1 MDVKIK
7 RILLISII
15 LVLMIQVVLP
25 IVSKAS
31 ENDVNSK
38 ESDVTMNI
46 ELKRDETNSNII
58 NITATDSKYKI
69 TDLKY
74 VHKYIE
80 TSNVD
85 YFEQNNSDVYTF
97 DITPAQTIKESFEL
111 DGYGS
116 YTVYGKNERGDRFL
130 SRLTVNDPND
140 MPQITITKDEENP
153 LNITIQVTSTN
164 NNITKLKIA
173 KKQNI
178 NDTIDFSIQGTDIEF
193 IESND
198 VTVKYSGITEDGL
211 YVIYAEDSKG
221 NKTTR
226 QLYIGKENTP
236 IQVTITN
243 GSNTREVNLQIKDT
257 ICNIVKVKV
266 AKKSENLSFD
276 DFKTKGEELEFSPN
290 QEVNIS
296 YTAPEDDTYVFYI
309 EDEAGYKKMTEKR
322 ITQNDKN
329 MNIEITQDDNSPT
342 ELTIKATNKI
352 CNIVKMKVAI
362 GNDVDIEYFKNN
374 GEEIPIT
381 AGREVTANYSVSK
394 NCTINIYIEDEQ
406 GYSYMLTKTIT
417 GIDEP
422 EPNQPPE
429 ITLSQNEEN
438 PKQIDVSVRDKD
450 SYIDEIKWA
459 KGSQQIEYFKTNGT
473 RIGQGSV
480 GKSINTQ
487 FLINEIGVYT
497 VYAKDEEGSE
507 VVKEI
512 NITNIDEKPV
522 EDPDTTSP
530 KIDGVENNKIY
541 NQSITPN
548 ITDENLSEIY
558 LTRNGNTVER
568 YNNGDTIDEEG
579 KYVLRAVD
587 EAGNETIVN
596 FIIDRTAP
604 EITIKQE
611 NTDNENVVA
620 SFIFSDAL
628 TDVDIVKVAKGEQN
642 INYFQD
648 NGQELNVIK
657 DGNNVK
663 AAINIKQNGKY
674 TIYVRDLAGNA
685 KVEIFEVTT
694 IVEEPEI
701 DDTIKSSKYEV
712 NTSSNMISKITPN
725 TDVSAFKSNI
735 STEVGYK
742 VVDKSGNEIQNSDLV
757 VTGDKLITDTGKEYA
772 LIVTGD
778 LNSDGDITISDLSKL
793 RKHILKAEI
802 LGDEYQKAADI
813 NNDGDVTL
821 NDVSMMRKV
830 ILNIEKID

>member
-25 IVSKAS
+25 VVSKAS
-31 ENDVNSK
+31 DTDINLE

-97 DITPAQTIKESFEL
+97 DITPAQTIQESFEL

-178 NDTIDFSIQGTDIEF
+178 NDTIDFSTQGTDIEF

-226 QLYIGKENTP
+226 QLYIGEENTP

-257 ICNIVKVKV
+257 ISNIVKVKV

-276 DFKTKGEELEFSPN
+276 DFQTKGEELEFSPN

-329 MNIEITQDDNSPT
+329 MNIEITQDEDSPT
-342 ELTIKATNKI
+342 ELTIKATNEI

-381 AGREVTANYSVSK
+381 AGREVTANYSVNE

-406 GYSYMLTKTIT
+406 GYSYMLTKTII

-459 KGSQQIEYFKTNGT
+459 KGSQQIEYFETNGT

-480 GKSINTQ
+480 GKLINTQ
-487 FLINEIGVYT
+487 FEINEIGVYT

-512 NITNIDEKPV
+512 NITNIDE
-522 EDPDTTSP
+522 
-530 KIDGVENNKIY
+530 
-541 NQSITPN
+541 TP
-548 ITDENLSEIY
+548 
-558 LTRNGNTVER
+558 
-568 YNNGDTIDEEG
+568 
-579 KYVLRAVD
+579 
-587 EAGNETIVN
+587 
-596 FIIDRTAP
+596 
-604 EITIKQE
+604 
-611 NTDNENVVA
+611 
-620 SFIFSDAL
+620 
-628 TDVDIVKVAKGEQN
+628 
-642 INYFQD
+642 
-648 NGQELNVIK
+648 
-657 DGNNVK
+657 
-663 AAINIKQNGKY
+663 
-674 TIYVRDLAGNA
+674 
-685 KVEIFEVTT
+685 
-694 IVEEPEI
+694 VEEPEI

-712 NTSSNMISKITPN
+712 NTSSNMISKITPD
-725 TDVSAFKSNI
+725 TDVSIFKSNI

-742 VVDKSGNEIQNSDLV
+742 VVDRSGNEIQNSDLV
-757 VTGDKLITDTGKEYA
+757 VTGDKLITDTGKEYV

-802 LGDEYQKAADI
+802 LEDEYQEAADI
-813 NNDGDVTL
+813 NNDCDVTL
-821 NDVSMMRKV
+821 NDASMMRKV

>member
-7 RILLISII
+7 RILSIFVI
-15 LVLMIQVVLP
+15 LMLMIQVVLP
-25 IVSKAS
+25 VVSKAS
-31 ENDVNSK
+31 DTDINLE

-85 YFEQNNSDVYTF
+85 YFEQDNSDVYTF
-97 DITPAQTIKESFEL
+97 DITPAQTIQESFEL

-178 NDTIDFSIQGTDIEF
+178 NDTIDFSTQGTDIEF

-198 VTVKYSGITEDGL
+198 VNVKYSGITEDGL

-226 QLYIGKENTP
+226 QLYIGEENTP

-276 DFKTKGEELEFSPN
+276 DFQTKGEELEFSPN

-329 MNIEITQDDNSPT
+329 MNIEITQDEDSPT
-342 ELTIKATNKI
+342 ELTIKATNEI

-381 AGREVTANYSVSK
+381 AGREVTANYSVNE

-406 GYSYMLTKTIT
+406 GYSYMLTKTII

-438 PKQIDVSVRDKD
+438 PKQIDVSVSDKD

-459 KGSQQIEYFKTNGT
+459 KGSQQIEYFETNGT

-480 GKSINTQ
+480 GKLINTQ
-487 FLINEIGVYT
+487 FEINEIGVYT

-512 NITNIDEKPV
+512 NITNIDE
-522 EDPDTTSP
+522 
-530 KIDGVENNKIY
+530 
-541 NQSITPN
+541 TP
-548 ITDENLSEIY
+548 
-558 LTRNGNTVER
+558 
-568 YNNGDTIDEEG
+568 
-579 KYVLRAVD
+579 
-587 EAGNETIVN
+587 
-596 FIIDRTAP
+596 
-604 EITIKQE
+604 
-611 NTDNENVVA
+611 
-620 SFIFSDAL
+620 
-628 TDVDIVKVAKGEQN
+628 
-642 INYFQD
+642 
-648 NGQELNVIK
+648 
-657 DGNNVK
+657 
-663 AAINIKQNGKY
+663 
-674 TIYVRDLAGNA
+674 
-685 KVEIFEVTT
+685 
-694 IVEEPEI
+694 VEEPEI

-712 NTSSNMISKITPN
+712 NTSSNMISKITPD
-725 TDVSAFKSNI
+725 TDVSTFKSNI

-742 VVDKSGNEIQNSDLV
+742 VVDNSGNEIQNSDLV
-757 VTGDKLITDTGKEYA
+757 VTGDKLITDTGKEYV

-802 LGDEYQKAADI
+802 LEDEYQKAADI

>member
-7 RILLISII
+7 RILSIFVI
-15 LVLMIQVVLP
+15 LMLMIQVVLP
-25 IVSKAS
+25 VVSKAS
-31 ENDVNSK
+31 DTDINLE

-97 DITPAQTIKESFEL
+97 DITPAQTIQESFEL

-178 NDTIDFSIQGTDIEF
+178 NDTIDFSTQGTDIEF

-198 VTVKYSGITEDGL
+198 VNVKYSGITEDGL

-226 QLYIGKENTP
+226 QLYIGEENTP

-276 DFKTKGEELEFSPN
+276 DFQTKGEELEFSPN

-329 MNIEITQDDNSPT
+329 MNIEITQDEDSPT
-342 ELTIKATNKI
+342 ELTIKATNEI

-381 AGREVTANYSVSK
+381 AGREVTANYSVNE

-406 GYSYMLTKTIT
+406 GYSYMLTKTII

-438 PKQIDVSVRDKD
+438 PKQIDVSVSDKD

-459 KGSQQIEYFKTNGT
+459 KGSQQIEYFETNGT

-480 GKSINTQ
+480 GKLINTQ
-487 FLINEIGVYT
+487 FEINEIGVYT

-512 NITNIDEKPV
+512 NITNIDE
-522 EDPDTTSP
+522 
-530 KIDGVENNKIY
+530 
-541 NQSITPN
+541 TP
-548 ITDENLSEIY
+548 
-558 LTRNGNTVER
+558 
-568 YNNGDTIDEEG
+568 
-579 KYVLRAVD
+579 
-587 EAGNETIVN
+587 
-596 FIIDRTAP
+596 
-604 EITIKQE
+604 
-611 NTDNENVVA
+611 
-620 SFIFSDAL
+620 
-628 TDVDIVKVAKGEQN
+628 
-642 INYFQD
+642 
-648 NGQELNVIK
+648 
-657 DGNNVK
+657 
-663 AAINIKQNGKY
+663 
-674 TIYVRDLAGNA
+674 
-685 KVEIFEVTT
+685 
-694 IVEEPEI
+694 VEEPEI

-712 NTSSNMISKITPN
+712 NTSSNMISKITPD
-725 TDVSAFKSNI
+725 TDVSTFKSNI

-742 VVDKSGNEIQNSDLV
+742 VVDNSGNEIQNSDLV
-757 VTGDKLITDTGKEYA
+757 VTGDKLITDTGKEYV

-802 LGDEYQKAADI
+802 LEDEYQEAADI
-813 NNDGDVTL
+813 NNDCDVTL
-821 NDVSMMRKV
+821 NDASMMRKV

>member
-7 RILLISII
+7 RILSIFVI

-25 IVSKAS
+25 VVSKAS
-31 ENDVNSK
+31 DTDINLE

-97 DITPAQTIKESFEL
+97 DIAPAQTIQESFEL

-178 NDTIDFSIQGTDIEF
+178 NDTIDFSTQGTDIEF

-226 QLYIGKENTP
+226 QLYIGEENTP

-243 GSNTREVNLQIKDT
+243 GSNAREVNLQIKDT

-276 DFKTKGEELEFSPN
+276 DFQTKGEELEFSPN

-329 MNIEITQDDNSPT
+329 MNIEITQDEDSPT
-342 ELTIKATNKI
+342 ELTIKATNEI

-381 AGREVTANYSVSK
+381 AGREVTANYSVNE

-406 GYSYMLTKTIT
+406 GYSYMLTKTII

-438 PKQIDVSVRDKD
+438 PKQIDVSVSDKD

-459 KGSQQIEYFKTNGT
+459 KGSQQIEYFETNGT

-480 GKSINTQ
+480 GKLINTQ
-487 FLINEIGVYT
+487 FEINEIGVYT

-512 NITNIDEKPV
+512 NITNIDE
-522 EDPDTTSP
+522 
-530 KIDGVENNKIY
+530 
-541 NQSITPN
+541 TP
-548 ITDENLSEIY
+548 
-558 LTRNGNTVER
+558 
-568 YNNGDTIDEEG
+568 
-579 KYVLRAVD
+579 
-587 EAGNETIVN
+587 
-596 FIIDRTAP
+596 
-604 EITIKQE
+604 
-611 NTDNENVVA
+611 
-620 SFIFSDAL
+620 
-628 TDVDIVKVAKGEQN
+628 
-642 INYFQD
+642 
-648 NGQELNVIK
+648 
-657 DGNNVK
+657 
-663 AAINIKQNGKY
+663 
-674 TIYVRDLAGNA
+674 
-685 KVEIFEVTT
+685 
-694 IVEEPEI
+694 VEEPEI

-712 NTSSNMISKITPN
+712 NTSSNMISKITPD
-725 TDVSAFKSNI
+725 TDVSIFKSNI

-742 VVDKSGNEIQNSDLV
+742 VVDRSGNEIQNSDLV
-757 VTGDKLITDTGKEYA
+757 VTGDKLITDTGKEYV

-802 LGDEYQKAADI
+802 LEDEYQEAADI
-813 NNDGDVTL
+813 NNDCDVTL
-821 NDVSMMRKV
+821 NDASMMRKV

>member
-7 RILLISII
+7 RILSIFVI
-15 LVLMIQVVLP
+15 LMLMIQVVLP
-25 IVSKAS
+25 VVSKAS
-31 ENDVNSK
+31 DTDINLE

-85 YFEQNNSDVYTF
+85 YFEQDNSDVYTF
-97 DITPAQTIKESFEL
+97 DITPAQTIQESFEL

-178 NDTIDFSIQGTDIEF
+178 NDTIDFSTQGTDIEF

-226 QLYIGKENTP
+226 QLYIGEENTP

-276 DFKTKGEELEFSPN
+276 DFQTKGEELEFSPN

-329 MNIEITQDDNSPT
+329 MNIEITQDEDSPT
-342 ELTIKATNKI
+342 ELTIKATNEI

-381 AGREVTANYSVSK
+381 AGREVTANYSVNE

-406 GYSYMLTKTIT
+406 GYSYMLTKTII

-438 PKQIDVSVRDKD
+438 PKQIDVSVSDKD

-459 KGSQQIEYFKTNGT
+459 KGSQQIEYFETNGT

-480 GKSINTQ
+480 GKLINTQ
-487 FLINEIGVYT
+487 FEINEIGVYT

-558 LTRNGNTVER
+558 LTRNGNTVEG
-568 YNNGDTIDEEG
+568 YNNGDTIEEEG

-587 EAGNETIVN
+587 EASNETIVN
-596 FIIDRTAP
+596 FIIDKTAP
-604 EITIKQE
+604 EITINQE
-611 NTDNENVVA
+611 NTDNENVVV
-620 SFIFSDAL
+620 SFTLSDAL

-663 AAINIKQNGKY
+663 AAINITQNGKY

-685 KVEIFEVTT
+685 KVETFEVTT

-712 NTSSNMISKITPN
+712 NTSSNMISKITPD
-725 TDVSAFKSNI
+725 TDVSTFKSNI

-757 VTGDKLITDTGKEYA
+757 VTGDKLITDTGKEYV
-772 LIVTGD
+772 LIVRGD

>member
-7 RILLISII
+7 RILSIFVI
-15 LVLMIQVVLP
+15 LMLMIQVVLP
-25 IVSKAS
+25 VVSKAS
-31 ENDVNSK
+31 DTDINLE

-85 YFEQNNSDVYTF
+85 YFEQDNSDVYTF
-97 DITPAQTIKESFEL
+97 DITPAQTIQESFEL

-178 NDTIDFSIQGTDIEF
+178 NDTIDFSTQGTDIEF

-198 VTVKYSGITEDGL
+198 VNVKYSGITEDGL

-226 QLYIGKENTP
+226 QLYIGEENTP

-276 DFKTKGEELEFSPN
+276 DFQTKGEELEFSPN

-329 MNIEITQDDNSPT
+329 MNIEITQDEDSPT
-342 ELTIKATNKI
+342 ELTIKATNEI

-381 AGREVTANYSVSK
+381 AGREVTANYSVNE

-406 GYSYMLTKTIT
+406 GYSYMLTKTII

-438 PKQIDVSVRDKD
+438 PKQIDVSVSDKD

-459 KGSQQIEYFKTNGT
+459 KGSQQIEYFETNGT

-480 GKSINTQ
+480 GKLINTQ
-487 FLINEIGVYT
+487 FEINEIGVYT

-512 NITNIDEKPV
+512 NITNIDE
-522 EDPDTTSP
+522 
-530 KIDGVENNKIY
+530 
-541 NQSITPN
+541 TP
-548 ITDENLSEIY
+548 
-558 LTRNGNTVER
+558 
-568 YNNGDTIDEEG
+568 
-579 KYVLRAVD
+579 
-587 EAGNETIVN
+587 
-596 FIIDRTAP
+596 
-604 EITIKQE
+604 
-611 NTDNENVVA
+611 
-620 SFIFSDAL
+620 
-628 TDVDIVKVAKGEQN
+628 
-642 INYFQD
+642 
-648 NGQELNVIK
+648 
-657 DGNNVK
+657 
-663 AAINIKQNGKY
+663 
-674 TIYVRDLAGNA
+674 
-685 KVEIFEVTT
+685 
-694 IVEEPEI
+694 VEEPEI

-712 NTSSNMISKITPN
+712 NTSSNMISKITPD
-725 TDVSAFKSNI
+725 TDVSTFKSNI

-742 VVDKSGNEIQNSDLV
+742 VVDNSGNEIQNSDLV
-757 VTGDKLITDTGKEYA
+757 VTGDKLITDTGKEYV

-802 LGDEYQKAADI
+802 LEDEYQEAADI

>member
-25 IVSKAS
+25 VVSKAS
-31 ENDVNSK
+31 DTDINLE

-85 YFEQNNSDVYTF
+85 YFEQDNSDVYTF
-97 DITPAQTIKESFEL
+97 DITPAQTIQESFEL

-130 SRLTVNDPND
+130 SRLTVNNPND

-178 NDTIDFSIQGTDIEF
+178 NDTIDFSTQGTDIEF

-226 QLYIGKENTP
+226 QLYIGEENTP

-276 DFKTKGEELEFSPN
+276 DFQTKGEELEFSPN

-329 MNIEITQDDNSPT
+329 MNIEITQDEDTPT

-381 AGREVTANYSVSK
+381 AGREVTANYSVNE

-406 GYSYMLTKTIT
+406 GYSYMLTKTII

-438 PKQIDVSVRDKD
+438 PKQIDVSVSDKD

-459 KGSQQIEYFKTNGT
+459 KGSQQIEYFETNGT

-480 GKSINTQ
+480 GKLINTQ
-487 FLINEIGVYT
+487 FEINEIGVYT

-512 NITNIDEKPV
+512 NITNIDE
-522 EDPDTTSP
+522 
-530 KIDGVENNKIY
+530 
-541 NQSITPN
+541 TP
-548 ITDENLSEIY
+548 
-558 LTRNGNTVER
+558 
-568 YNNGDTIDEEG
+568 
-579 KYVLRAVD
+579 
-587 EAGNETIVN
+587 
-596 FIIDRTAP
+596 
-604 EITIKQE
+604 
-611 NTDNENVVA
+611 
-620 SFIFSDAL
+620 
-628 TDVDIVKVAKGEQN
+628 
-642 INYFQD
+642 
-648 NGQELNVIK
+648 
-657 DGNNVK
+657 
-663 AAINIKQNGKY
+663 
-674 TIYVRDLAGNA
+674 
-685 KVEIFEVTT
+685 
-694 IVEEPEI
+694 VEEPEI

-712 NTSSNMISKITPN
+712 NTSSNMISKITPD

>member
-25 IVSKAS
+25 VVSKAS
-31 ENDVNSK
+31 DTDINLE

-97 DITPAQTIKESFEL
+97 DITPAQTIQESFEL

-178 NDTIDFSIQGTDIEF
+178 NDTIDFSTQGTDIEF

-226 QLYIGKENTP
+226 QLYIGEENTP

-257 ICNIVKVKV
+257 ISNIVKVKV

-276 DFKTKGEELEFSPN
+276 DFQTKGEELEFSPN

-329 MNIEITQDDNSPT
+329 MNIEITQDEDSPT
-342 ELTIKATNKI
+342 ELTIKATNEI

-381 AGREVTANYSVSK
+381 AGREVTANYSVNE

-406 GYSYMLTKTIT
+406 GYSYMLTKTII

-459 KGSQQIEYFKTNGT
+459 KGSQQIEYFETNGT

-480 GKSINTQ
+480 GKLINTQ
-487 FLINEIGVYT
+487 FEINEIGVYT

-512 NITNIDEKPV
+512 NITNIDE
-522 EDPDTTSP
+522 
-530 KIDGVENNKIY
+530 
-541 NQSITPN
+541 TP
-548 ITDENLSEIY
+548 
-558 LTRNGNTVER
+558 
-568 YNNGDTIDEEG
+568 
-579 KYVLRAVD
+579 
-587 EAGNETIVN
+587 
-596 FIIDRTAP
+596 
-604 EITIKQE
+604 
-611 NTDNENVVA
+611 
-620 SFIFSDAL
+620 
-628 TDVDIVKVAKGEQN
+628 
-642 INYFQD
+642 
-648 NGQELNVIK
+648 
-657 DGNNVK
+657 
-663 AAINIKQNGKY
+663 
-674 TIYVRDLAGNA
+674 
-685 KVEIFEVTT
+685 
-694 IVEEPEI
+694 VEEPEI

-712 NTSSNMISKITPN
+712 NTSSNMISKITPD
-725 TDVSAFKSNI
+725 TDVSIFKSNI

-742 VVDKSGNEIQNSDLV
+742 VVDRSGNEIQNSDLV
-757 VTGDKLITDTGKEYA
+757 VTGDKLITDTGKEYV

-802 LGDEYQKAADI
+802 LEDEYQKAADI

>member
-97 DITPAQTIKESFEL
+97 DITPAQTIQESFEL

-178 NDTIDFSIQGTDIEF
+178 NDTIDFSTQGTDIEF

-243 GSNTREVNLQIKDT
+243 GSNTREVNLQVKDT

-329 MNIEITQDDNSPT
+329 MNIEITQDEDSPT
-342 ELTIKATNKI
+342 ELTIKATNEI

-381 AGREVTANYSVSK
+381 AGREVTANYSVNE

-406 GYSYMLTKTIT
+406 GYSYMLTKTII

-438 PKQIDVSVRDKD
+438 PKQIDVSVSDKD

-459 KGSQQIEYFKTNGT
+459 KGSQQIEYFETNGT

-480 GKSINTQ
+480 GKLINTQ
-487 FLINEIGVYT
+487 FEINEIGVYT

-512 NITNIDEKPV
+512 NITNIDE
-522 EDPDTTSP
+522 
-530 KIDGVENNKIY
+530 
-541 NQSITPN
+541 TP
-548 ITDENLSEIY
+548 
-558 LTRNGNTVER
+558 
-568 YNNGDTIDEEG
+568 
-579 KYVLRAVD
+579 
-587 EAGNETIVN
+587 
-596 FIIDRTAP
+596 
-604 EITIKQE
+604 
-611 NTDNENVVA
+611 
-620 SFIFSDAL
+620 
-628 TDVDIVKVAKGEQN
+628 
-642 INYFQD
+642 
-648 NGQELNVIK
+648 
-657 DGNNVK
+657 
-663 AAINIKQNGKY
+663 
-674 TIYVRDLAGNA
+674 
-685 KVEIFEVTT
+685 
-694 IVEEPEI
+694 VEEPEI

-712 NTSSNMISKITPN
+712 NTSSNMISKITPD
-725 TDVSAFKSNI
+725 TDVSTFKSNI

-742 VVDKSGNEIQNSDLV
+742 VVDNSGNEIQNSDLV
-757 VTGDKLITDTGKEYA
+757 VTGDELITDTGKEYV

-802 LGDEYQKAADI
+802 LEDEYQEAADI

-821 NDVSMMRKV
+821 NDASMMRKV

>member
-7 RILLISII
+7 RILSIFVI
-15 LVLMIQVVLP
+15 LMLMIQVVLP
-25 IVSKAS
+25 VVSKAS
-31 ENDVNSK
+31 DTDINLE

-85 YFEQNNSDVYTF
+85 YFEQDNSDVYTF
-97 DITPAQTIKESFEL
+97 DITPAQTIQESFEL

-178 NDTIDFSIQGTDIEF
+178 NDTIDFSTQGTDIEF

-226 QLYIGKENTP
+226 QLYIGEENTP

-329 MNIEITQDDNSPT
+329 MNIEITQDEDSPT
-342 ELTIKATNKI
+342 ELTIKATNEI

-381 AGREVTANYSVSK
+381 AGREVTANYSVNE

-406 GYSYMLTKTIT
+406 GYSYMLTKTII

-438 PKQIDVSVRDKD
+438 PKQIDVSVSDKD

-459 KGSQQIEYFKTNGT
+459 KGSQQIEYFETNGT

-480 GKSINTQ
+480 GKLINTQ
-487 FLINEIGVYT
+487 FEINEIGVYT

>member
-25 IVSKAS
+25 VVSKAS
-31 ENDVNSK
+31 DTDINLE

-85 YFEQNNSDVYTF
+85 YFEQDNSDVYTF
-97 DITPAQTIKESFEL
+97 DITPAQTIQESFEL

-178 NDTIDFSIQGTDIEF
+178 NDTIDFSTQGTDIEF

-226 QLYIGKENTP
+226 QLYIGEENTP

-276 DFKTKGEELEFSPN
+276 DFQTKGEELEFSPN

-329 MNIEITQDDNSPT
+329 MNIEITQDEDSPT
-342 ELTIKATNKI
+342 ELTIKATNEI

-381 AGREVTANYSVSK
+381 AGREVTANYSVNE

-406 GYSYMLTKTIT
+406 GYSYMLTKTII

-438 PKQIDVSVRDKD
+438 PKQIDVSVSDKD

-459 KGSQQIEYFKTNGT
+459 KGSQQIEYFETNGT

-480 GKSINTQ
+480 GKLINTQ
-487 FLINEIGVYT
+487 FEINEIGVYT

-512 NITNIDEKPV
+512 NITNIDE
-522 EDPDTTSP
+522 
-530 KIDGVENNKIY
+530 
-541 NQSITPN
+541 TP
-548 ITDENLSEIY
+548 
-558 LTRNGNTVER
+558 
-568 YNNGDTIDEEG
+568 
-579 KYVLRAVD
+579 
-587 EAGNETIVN
+587 
-596 FIIDRTAP
+596 
-604 EITIKQE
+604 
-611 NTDNENVVA
+611 
-620 SFIFSDAL
+620 
-628 TDVDIVKVAKGEQN
+628 
-642 INYFQD
+642 
-648 NGQELNVIK
+648 
-657 DGNNVK
+657 
-663 AAINIKQNGKY
+663 
-674 TIYVRDLAGNA
+674 
-685 KVEIFEVTT
+685 
-694 IVEEPEI
+694 VEEPEI

-712 NTSSNMISKITPN
+712 NTSSNMISKITPD
-725 TDVSAFKSNI
+725 TDVSTFKSNI

-742 VVDKSGNEIQNSDLV
+742 VVDRSGNEIQNSDLV
-757 VTGDKLITDTGKEYA
+757 VTGDKLITDTGKEYV

-802 LGDEYQKAADI
+802 LEDEYQEAADI
-813 NNDGDVTL
+813 NNDCDVTL
-821 NDVSMMRKV
+821 NDASMMRKV

>member
-7 RILLISII
+7 RILSIFVI
-15 LVLMIQVVLP
+15 LMLMIQVVLP
-25 IVSKAS
+25 VVSKAS
-31 ENDVNSK
+31 DTDINLE

-85 YFEQNNSDVYTF
+85 YFEQDNSDVYTF
-97 DITPAQTIKESFEL
+97 DITPAQTIQESFEL

-178 NDTIDFSIQGTDIEF
+178 NDTIDFSTQGTDIEF

-198 VTVKYSGITEDGL
+198 VNVKYSGITEDGL

-226 QLYIGKENTP
+226 QLYIGEENTP

-276 DFKTKGEELEFSPN
+276 DFQTKGEELEFSPN

-329 MNIEITQDDNSPT
+329 MNIEITQDEDSPT
-342 ELTIKATNKI
+342 ELTIKATNEI

-381 AGREVTANYSVSK
+381 AGREVTANYSVNE

-406 GYSYMLTKTIT
+406 GYSYMLTKTII

-438 PKQIDVSVRDKD
+438 PKQIDVSVSDKD

-459 KGSQQIEYFKTNGT
+459 KGSQQIEYFETNGT

-480 GKSINTQ
+480 GKLINTQ
-487 FLINEIGVYT
+487 FEINEIGVYT

-512 NITNIDEKPV
+512 NITNIDE
-522 EDPDTTSP
+522 
-530 KIDGVENNKIY
+530 
-541 NQSITPN
+541 TP
-548 ITDENLSEIY
+548 
-558 LTRNGNTVER
+558 
-568 YNNGDTIDEEG
+568 
-579 KYVLRAVD
+579 
-587 EAGNETIVN
+587 
-596 FIIDRTAP
+596 
-604 EITIKQE
+604 
-611 NTDNENVVA
+611 
-620 SFIFSDAL
+620 
-628 TDVDIVKVAKGEQN
+628 
-642 INYFQD
+642 
-648 NGQELNVIK
+648 
-657 DGNNVK
+657 
-663 AAINIKQNGKY
+663 
-674 TIYVRDLAGNA
+674 
-685 KVEIFEVTT
+685 
-694 IVEEPEI
+694 VEEPEI

-712 NTSSNMISKITPN
+712 NTSSNMISKITPD
-725 TDVSAFKSNI
+725 TDVSTFKSNI

-742 VVDKSGNEIQNSDLV
+742 VVDNSGNEIQNSDLV
-757 VTGDKLITDTGKEYA
+757 VTGDKLITDTGKEYV

-802 LGDEYQKAADI
+802 LEDEYQEAADI
-813 NNDGDVTL
+813 NNDCDVTL
-821 NDVSMMRKV
+821 NDASMMRKV

>member
-97 DITPAQTIKESFEL
+97 DITPAQTIQESFEL

-226 QLYIGKENTP
+226 QLYIGEENTP

-329 MNIEITQDDNSPT
+329 MNIEITQDEDSPT
-342 ELTIKATNKI
+342 ELTIKATNEI

-381 AGREVTANYSVSK
+381 EGKEVTANYSVSK

-406 GYSYMLTKTIT
+406 GYSYMVTKTIT

-438 PKQIDVSVRDKD
+438 PKQIDVSVSDKD

-459 KGSQQIEYFKTNGT
+459 KGSQQIEYFETNGT

-480 GKSINTQ
+480 GKLINTQ
-487 FLINEIGVYT
+487 FEINEIGVYT

-512 NITNIDEKPV
+512 NITNIDE
-522 EDPDTTSP
+522 
-530 KIDGVENNKIY
+530 
-541 NQSITPN
+541 TP
-548 ITDENLSEIY
+548 
-558 LTRNGNTVER
+558 
-568 YNNGDTIDEEG
+568 
-579 KYVLRAVD
+579 
-587 EAGNETIVN
+587 
-596 FIIDRTAP
+596 
-604 EITIKQE
+604 
-611 NTDNENVVA
+611 
-620 SFIFSDAL
+620 
-628 TDVDIVKVAKGEQN
+628 
-642 INYFQD
+642 
-648 NGQELNVIK
+648 
-657 DGNNVK
+657 
-663 AAINIKQNGKY
+663 
-674 TIYVRDLAGNA
+674 
-685 KVEIFEVTT
+685 
-694 IVEEPEI
+694 VEEPEI

-712 NTSSNMISKITPN
+712 NTSSNMISKITPD
-725 TDVSAFKSNI
+725 TDVSTFKSNI

-742 VVDKSGNEIQNSDLV
+742 VVDRSGNEIQNSDLV
-757 VTGDKLITDTGKEYA
+757 VTGDKLITDTGKEYV

-802 LGDEYQKAADI
+802 LEDEYQEAADI
-813 NNDGDVTL
+813 NNDCDVTL
-821 NDVSMMRKV
+821 NDASMMRKV

>member
-25 IVSKAS
+25 VVSKAS
-31 ENDVNSK
+31 DTDINLE

-85 YFEQNNSDVYTF
+85 YFEQDNSDVYTF
-97 DITPAQTIKESFEL
+97 DITPAQTIQESFEL

-178 NDTIDFSIQGTDIEF
+178 NDTIDFSTQGTDIEF

-226 QLYIGKENTP
+226 QLYIGEENTP

-276 DFKTKGEELEFSPN
+276 DFQTKGEELEFSPN

-329 MNIEITQDDNSPT
+329 MNIEITQDEDSPT
-342 ELTIKATNKI
+342 ELTIKATNEI

-381 AGREVTANYSVSK
+381 AGREVTANYSVNE

-406 GYSYMLTKTIT
+406 GYSYMLTKTII

-438 PKQIDVSVRDKD
+438 PKQIDVSVSDKD

-459 KGSQQIEYFKTNGT
+459 KGSQQIEYFETNGT

-480 GKSINTQ
+480 GKLINTQ
-487 FLINEIGVYT
+487 FEINEIGVYT

-512 NITNIDEKPV
+512 NITNIDE
-522 EDPDTTSP
+522 
-530 KIDGVENNKIY
+530 
-541 NQSITPN
+541 TP
-548 ITDENLSEIY
+548 
-558 LTRNGNTVER
+558 
-568 YNNGDTIDEEG
+568 
-579 KYVLRAVD
+579 
-587 EAGNETIVN
+587 
-596 FIIDRTAP
+596 
-604 EITIKQE
+604 
-611 NTDNENVVA
+611 
-620 SFIFSDAL
+620 
-628 TDVDIVKVAKGEQN
+628 
-642 INYFQD
+642 
-648 NGQELNVIK
+648 
-657 DGNNVK
+657 
-663 AAINIKQNGKY
+663 
-674 TIYVRDLAGNA
+674 
-685 KVEIFEVTT
+685 
-694 IVEEPEI
+694 VEEPEI

-712 NTSSNMISKITPN
+712 NTSSNMISKITPD
-725 TDVSAFKSNI
+725 TDVSTFKSNI

-742 VVDKSGNEIQNSDLV
+742 VVDRSGNEIQNSDLV
-757 VTGDKLITDTGKEYA
+757 VTGDKLITDTGKEYV

-802 LGDEYQKAADI
+802 LEDEYQEAADI
-813 NNDGDVTL
+813 NNDCDVTL

>member
-7 RILLISII
+7 RILSIFVI
-15 LVLMIQVVLP
+15 LMLMIQVVLP
-25 IVSKAS
+25 VVSKAS
-31 ENDVNSK
+31 DTDINLE

-85 YFEQNNSDVYTF
+85 YFEQDNSDVYTF
-97 DITPAQTIKESFEL
+97 DITPAQTIQESFEL

-178 NDTIDFSIQGTDIEF
+178 NDTIDFSTQGTDIEF

-226 QLYIGKENTP
+226 QLYIGEENTP

-276 DFKTKGEELEFSPN
+276 DFQTKGEELEFSPN

-329 MNIEITQDDNSPT
+329 MNIEITQDEDSPT
-342 ELTIKATNKI
+342 ELTIKATNEI

-381 AGREVTANYSVSK
+381 AGREVTANYSVNE

-406 GYSYMLTKTIT
+406 GYSYMLTKTII

-438 PKQIDVSVRDKD
+438 PKQIDVSVSDKD

-459 KGSQQIEYFKTNGT
+459 KGSQQIEYFETNGT

-480 GKSINTQ
+480 GKLINTQ
-487 FLINEIGVYT
+487 FEINEIGVYT

-512 NITNIDEKPV
+512 NITNIDE
-522 EDPDTTSP
+522 
-530 KIDGVENNKIY
+530 
-541 NQSITPN
+541 TP
-548 ITDENLSEIY
+548 
-558 LTRNGNTVER
+558 
-568 YNNGDTIDEEG
+568 
-579 KYVLRAVD
+579 
-587 EAGNETIVN
+587 
-596 FIIDRTAP
+596 
-604 EITIKQE
+604 
-611 NTDNENVVA
+611 
-620 SFIFSDAL
+620 
-628 TDVDIVKVAKGEQN
+628 
-642 INYFQD
+642 
-648 NGQELNVIK
+648 
-657 DGNNVK
+657 
-663 AAINIKQNGKY
+663 
-674 TIYVRDLAGNA
+674 
-685 KVEIFEVTT
+685 
-694 IVEEPEI
+694 VEEPEI

-712 NTSSNMISKITPN
+712 NTSSNMISKITPD
-725 TDVSAFKSNI
+725 TDVSTFKSNI

-742 VVDKSGNEIQNSDLV
+742 VVDNSGNEIQNSDLV
-757 VTGDKLITDTGKEYA
+757 VTGDKLITDTGKEYV

-802 LGDEYQKAADI
+802 LEDEYQKAADI